1 MFVYG
6 ATRGRHHGRKATAGR
21 LAQHAFSAFRAK
33 AYFTGRYIR
42 ARSKGEHGAKAVY
55 MGIWASPPIWGYR
68 RGALPSVVSAPFVTG
83 VVLDCDGGHNHQ
95 VTTPGSTLDPM
106 RAAG

>member
-33 AYFTGRYIR
+33 TYVTGRYIR

-55 MGIWASPPIWGYR
+55 PYKEPARRYGDMGE
-68 RGALPSVVSAPFVTG
+68 ALYH
-83 VVLDCDGGHNHQ
+83 LW
-95 VTTPGSTLDPM
+95 
-106 RAAG
+106 